1 MDRPV
6 RLDAGERYGMI
17 VAIKFLHIAALCVWC
32 AGLIGLPLVLA
43 RHQANDDQSEYAR
56 LRVMTHR
63 AYTGI
68 VTPAAVIAIVMGTAL
83 VFLRGLF
90 VPWMFAKLVG
100 VGVLVLLHAWIGHVT
115 LIAGERQGNYD
126 PPRGWPAMTVTIATS
141 ATVAILLLVLSKPV
155 LSDRLAPEWLMRP
168 QDQPLPVDEVP
179 I

>member
-1 MDRPV
+1 
-6 RLDAGERYGMI
+6 MI
-17 VAIKFLHIAALCVWC
+17 VAIKFLHIAALCLWC

-43 RHQANDDQSEYAR
+43 RHQVSDDQSEYSR
-56 LRVMTHR
+56 LRVLTHR

-68 VTPAAVIAIVMGTAL
+68 VTPAAVIAIAMGTAL

-115 LIAGERQGNYD
+115 LIVGERQGSYD
-126 PPRGWPAMTVTIATS
+126 PPRGWPVMTVAIATG
-141 ATVAILLLVLSKPV
+141 AIVAILLLVLGKPM
-155 LSDRLAPEWLMRP
+155 LGDRLAPDWLLRP